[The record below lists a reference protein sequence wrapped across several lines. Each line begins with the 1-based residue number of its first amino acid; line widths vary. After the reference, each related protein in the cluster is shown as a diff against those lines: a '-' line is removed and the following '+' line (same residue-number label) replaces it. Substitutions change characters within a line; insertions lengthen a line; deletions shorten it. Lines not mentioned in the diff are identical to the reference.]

1 MERARTKEAV
11 FEAIAVMGKAL
22 ASPRRLELLELL
34 AQAPRTVD
42 DLARLSGQSIA
53 NTSQHLQALHGAG
66 LVDRE
71 RDGNRVRYEL
81 AGERALRVWL
91 TLRDA
96 STAQLAEVER
106 AARKYLGEE
115 VEGIER
121 EELRARLR
129 QGDVVLVDVRP
140 AEEFAVGH
148 IEGARSIPID
158 ELEQRLAE
166 LPAEGEVVAYCRGP
180 FCAYAH
186 EAVRQLQAAGH
197 KGAQARGGLAR
208 VAARRDQVPA
218 KQGCMTN
225 ELDGRQPRRPGLL
238 PDPGGESGSPLGSA
252 LPNRPLPG
260 ARHHWSRPS
269 ISSAD
274 LRPCP
279 DRRHR
284 RVDQTPSLRPDL
296 EPRSTSYERGRR
308 SCRPTQDPAAT
319 PSSWPRSGCLRSAS
333 SSPSAS

>member
-1 MERARTKEAV
+1 MESERTKGAV

-71 RDGNRVRYEL
+71 REGNRVRYEL
-81 AGERALRVWL
+81 AGERALSVWL

-106 AARKYLGEE
+106 AARRYLGEE
-115 VEGIER
+115 VEGIGPD
-121 EELRARLR
+121 ELRARLR
-129 QGDVVLVDVRP
+129 RGDVVLVDVRP
-140 AEEFAVGH
+140 AEEFAAGH

-158 ELEQRLAE
+158 ELERRLAE

-186 EAVRQLQAAGH
+186 MAVRQLQAAGH
-197 KGAQARGGLAR
+197 K
-208 VAARRDQVPA
+208 ARRLEEGWPEWQLA
-218 KQGCMTN
+218 ETKS
-225 ELDGRQPRRPGLL
+225 GR
-238 PDPGGESGSPLGSA
+238 SK
-252 LPNRPLPG
+252 
-260 ARHHWSRPS
+260 
-269 ISSAD
+269 
-274 LRPCP
+274 
-279 DRRHR
+279 
-284 RVDQTPSLRPDL
+284 
-296 EPRSTSYERGRR
+296 
-308 SCRPTQDPAAT
+308 AA
-319 PSSWPRSGCLRSAS
+319 
-333 SSPSAS
+333 